1 MIACVLVWE
10 NELVSLEFDLA
21 CVPRAGE
28 AIRFI
33 DAAGKCRD
41 HVVDQVVHEINQAT
55 GEHVV
60 KVYHSQKTSN

>member
-1 MIACVLVWE
+1 MISCVLVWE
-10 NELVSLEFDLA
+10 EAKTSLQVELA

-28 AIRFI
+28 AIQFV

-55 GEHVV
+55 GEHAV
-60 KVYHSQKTSN
+60 KVYHSQKASN